1 MNRRVLLILGLGVA
15 VVAVIAILLSM
26 ALGPESGGQD
36 AVVESVVATPTPSPP
51 QRIIL
56 LYAGSDGML
65 YPEVR
70 EVPLPAEIEA
80 RMRVVIEELLAGPT
94 QGLRPPIPYEAE
106 LNGVFVDIEGNGY
119 VDVTAPPEPLQGSHT
134 ELLLTYSVV
143 DSILLNCPD
152 LAAVQLLFSGQE
164 VDTLTGHLD
173 LSRPLTLNKRFVA
186 GL

>member
-1 MNRRVLLILGLGVA
+1 MNRRVLLILGGGVA
-15 VVAVIAILLSM
+15 AVALIVVLLSL
-26 ALGPESGGQD
+26 AGGPSGGGEEIIV
-36 AVVESVVATPTPSPP
+36 ASVVATPTPAPP

-56 LYAGSDGML
+56 LFAGTDGML

-80 RMRVVIEELLAGPT
+80 RMRVVVQELLSGPT
-94 QGLRPPIPYEAE
+94 QGLRQPIPYKAE
-106 LNGVFVDIEGNGY
+106 LGGVFVDIDGNGY
-119 VDVTAPPEPLQGSHT
+119 VDLTAPPEPLHGSHT

-143 DSILLNCPD
+143 DSVLLNCPD
-152 LAAVQLLFSGQE
+152 LAAVQLLFSGRE

-173 LSRPLTLNKRFVA
+173 LSRPLTLNKKFVA